1 MQIHEL
7 TPALDSNKPSKRV
20 GRGHGSGSG
29 KTAGKGHKG
38 QKARSGGGVRIGFE
52 GGQMPLARRIPK
64 RGFKNHFAKEYTVLN
79 VSALNE
85 KFEAGEAVNAA
96 TLYEKGLVKTVAK
109 DGIKILGDGE
119 LTKALVVDVAK
130 LTASAKAKIEAA
142 GGKYIE
148 KDGEKA
154 EVK

>member
-1 MQIHEL
+1 
-7 TPALDSNKPSKRV
+7 
-20 GRGHGSGSG
+20 
-29 KTAGKGHKG
+29 
-38 QKARSGGGVRIGFE
+38 
-52 GGQMPLARRIPK
+52 MPLARRIPK

-96 TLYEKGLVKTVAK
+96 TLYEKGLVKSVAK

-119 LTKALVVDVAK
+119 LTKALIVDVAK